1 MEKKNSFWILTLCV
15 FMLFAV
21 NAGLSLPLR
30 IAIGANGVVIL
41 LEVIKQTKEI
51 LNGRKEKD

>member
-1 MEKKNSFWILTLCV
+1 MEKRNNFWVLTLCV
-15 FMLFAV
+15 FMLLAA
-21 NAGLSLPLR
+21 NIGLNLPLR

-51 LNGRKEKD
+51 LNGRKKKD